1 MQLSRYAICGSTKS
15 RFIKGQEPSGLMS
28 SLAIKAPLSKT
39 PLLGN
44 VFFNYFDWI
53 VFVTILI

>member
-44 VFFNYFDWI
+44 VFFNYFD
-53 VFVTILI
+53 